1 MLLLAIAGFQKQL
14 ETISG
19 LDVPLVRLG
28 ITALLI
34 AIAAAQSP
42 CAVFCFYAEASE
54 EGTFTDVE
62 GESIR
67 CIAELTVSFVSLS
80 PIAKLYP
87 ISATGVRLQLPFLT
101 S

>member
-1 MLLLAIAGFQKQL
+1 MLLLAIVGFQKQL
-14 ETISG
+14 ETIAG

-62 GESIR
+62 GEGIR
-67 CIAELTVSFVSLS
+67 CTTEADGFLRVLIS
-80 PIAKLYP
+80 IAKLYP